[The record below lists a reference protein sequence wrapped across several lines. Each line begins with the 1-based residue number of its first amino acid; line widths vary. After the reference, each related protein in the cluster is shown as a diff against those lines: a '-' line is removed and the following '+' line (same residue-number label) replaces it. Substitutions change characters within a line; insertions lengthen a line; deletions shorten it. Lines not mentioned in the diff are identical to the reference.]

1 MWMPSNDLSYTHLQ
15 LFWCFLCSAFSI
27 QWYWDC
33 LPIYRS
39 KIQNISLLLLF
50 SLLNKPITTA
60 FLKTK
65 KRKIELKYMEAY
77 FLHNYLSYFKLLF
90 CISLGC
96 QGAEERATWDDDMKL
111 DLPLR
116 WQFFW
121 SGLYI
126 SWVDDWLWTSD
137 LQKQEDGSDKHHE
150 PKLKI

>member
-1 MWMPSNDLSYTHLQ
+1 MPSNDLSYTHLQ
-15 LFWCFLCSAFSI
+15 LFRCFLCSAFSI